1 MQKPARC
8 RRIAWLFAMM
18 AIVQNGVR
26 GAEIEEKKS
35 VRGQGTILLLD
46 EDNFTE
52 AVQEHSDLLV
62 LFYAPWCSVSRG
74 FLKDF
79 IKAAAILQREKSSP
93 VAAATVNMREEKRL
107 VGRFTLPNFPIIRF
121 YHNGKATRYPGG
133 RGVKNL
139 VKWVHSQQEKA
150 SKTRTE

>member
-1 MQKPARC
+1 VLGLLYAF
-8 RRIAWLFAMM
+8 ALLFSGFTVAL
-18 AIVQNGVR
+18 G
-26 GAEIEEKKS
+26 EKN
-35 VRGQGTILLLD
+35 QGTILLLD

-79 IKAAAILQREKSSP
+79 IKAAAILQKEKRSP

-107 VGRFTLPNFPIIRF
+107 VGRFNLPHFPIVRF

-133 RGVKNL
+133 RGVRNL
-139 VKWVHSQQEKA
+139 VKWVKSQQEKA
-150 SKTRTE
+150 MKSRHD